1 SESCRRPLRAAV
13 ASRFRSRDEGGVRS
27 VATGDFE
34 PLASFFGRLA
44 DLRAVFFAVFAV
56 FSAFL
61 PAFLATFFTCFTC
74 RFAGLRAFF
83 FPRFFAIT
91 IPLKSLTGLR

>member
-1 SESCRRPLRAAV
+1 
-13 ASRFRSRDEGGVRS
+13 

-34 PLASFFGRLA
+34 PLAAFFGRLA
-44 DLRAVFFAVFAV
+44 DLRAVFFAVFTV
-56 FSAFL
+56 FAAFL
-61 PAFLATFFTCFTC
+61 PVFLTAFFTC
-74 RFAGLRAFF
+74 RFAGLRACF